1 MAGKYRFDRI
11 ADFIVR
17 PYIVCH
23 MVASIDGRIDCSMVD
38 KISGEEYY
46 TALEQLDC
54 PSLLEGRVTMEHY
67 NAAKG
72 TFVPKDNTP
81 VGETSVYVAEESD
94 AYMVSVDTTGHLC
107 WNSNRIDDVPLIC
120 IVSEK
125 ASREY
130 LEMLRKQGISWI
142 AAGKKS
148 IDLNVAMEI
157 LYERFHVERLALL
170 GGGHINGGFLQAGLI
185 DEVSLLVAPGID
197 GRKNGTSVFDGI
209 GGDDRLPV
217 HLHLIS
223 VERLENDV
231 IWLRYRL

>member
-1 MAGKYRFDRI
+1 
-11 ADFIVR
+11 
-17 PYIVCH
+17 

-67 NAAKG
+67 NAAKEP
-72 TFVPKDNTP
+72 FVPTEYEP
-81 VGETSVYVAEESD
+81 VGQPSVYIAEESD
-94 AYMVSVDTTGHLC
+94 AYMVSVDTLGHLR
-107 WNSNRIDDVPLIC
+107 WNSNSIDDVPLVC
-120 IVSEK
+120 IVSERVSK
-125 ASREY
+125 EY

-142 AAGKKS
+142 AVGNEN
-148 IDLNVAMEI
+148 IDLDTAMNI
-157 LYERFHVERLALL
+157 LYEQFHVKRLALL

-197 GRKNGTSVFDGI
+197 GRKNGTAVFDGI
-209 GGDDRLPV
+209 VGMENLPI
-217 HLHLIS
+217 HLHLTGL
-223 VERLENDV
+223 ERLGNDV